1 MFWHLK
7 ADSQPGLRWFKFMT
21 TLVLEFKKIKKDNKT
36 KYSTSYLNSKAEAIL
51 NESDIDDIF

>member
-1 MFWHLK
+1 M
-7 ADSQPGLRWFKFMT
+7 A
-21 TLVLEFKKIKKDNKT
+21 TLVLEFKKIEKDNKT